1 MIPRNFR
8 KARCQTSVYLH
19 SATGV
24 NSAYSRLRAVM
35 DAFSY
40 SVVFRL
46 RIGDLSKFKFLI
58 DILVF
63 SQEKSIMI
71 KNLKMNQSDLQAG
84 KIYL

>member
-1 MIPRNFR
+1 
-8 KARCQTSVYLH
+8 
-19 SATGV
+19 
-24 NSAYSRLRAVM
+24 M